1 MMKIAILIIY
11 LFYFFNNSVSLS
23 DDNFEEIIGI
33 VGNEPVTTYDLS
45 QRIKILL
52 KSLNLEDNVVNRDNI
67 RKRVIE
73 LLIEEKIKLIEA
85 RKDEIEVSEDEVI
98 DFMSFIFGFEK
109 KDKENFKNFLKDEN
123 LDYDILFEQ
132 IKVELMWKKSSNQR
146 FSGLINPDP
155 AKIKEIINNY
165 EKRLGKPQYNFSEI
179 LILKSDNSW
188 DKTFKSI
195 ERVERI
201 LKASQNFESVAS
213 KFSNAP
219 SSVNSGKMGWVF
231 EKQIDIET
239 LNVLK
244 TLKKNEISNIFRVKN
259 GFKIIKL
266 LEKRK
271 LGEKNNKTY
280 SLISFS
286 SKNLNEKLKKLKK
299 DKIYCKQNF
308 DYLKNENIEVNKIE
322 DVKFIDLPL
331 DTQKKIED
339 KIIGEVTDVLNIKT
353 KSFVFLICDIKGG
366 ELEKIDERLVEQK
379 LFQERLNIMENTYL
393 NKLKKQSNIN
403 FNAE

>member
-1 MMKIAILIIY
+1 
-11 LFYFFNNSVSLS
+11 
-23 DDNFEEIIGI
+23 
-33 VGNEPVTTYDLS
+33 
-45 QRIKILL
+45 
-52 KSLNLEDNVVNRDNI
+52 
-67 RKRVIE
+67 
-73 LLIEEKIKLIEA
+73 
-85 RKDEIEVSEDEVI
+85 
-98 DFMSFIFGFEK
+98 
-109 KDKENFKNFLKDEN
+109 
-123 LDYDILFEQ
+123 
-132 IKVELMWKKSSNQR
+132 
-146 FSGLINPDP
+146 
-155 AKIKEIINNY
+155 
-165 EKRLGKPQYNFSEI
+165 
-179 LILKSDNSW
+179 
-188 DKTFKSI
+188 
-195 ERVERI
+195 
-201 LKASQNFESVAS
+201 
-213 KFSNAP
+213 
-219 SSVNSGKMGWVF
+219 MGWVF

-244 TLKKNEISNIFRVKN
+244 NLKKNEISNIFRVKN

-286 SKNLNEKLKKLKK
+286 SENLNEKLKELKK
-299 DKIYCKQNF
+299 EKIYCEQNF
-308 DYLKNENIEVNKIE
+308 DYLKNENIKVNKIE

-331 DTQKKIED
+331 DTQKKLED
-339 KIIGEVTDVLNIKT
+339 KIIGEVTDILKIKT